1 MQLCHFYRPT
11 GFRLSKIYKC
21 PLKEG
26 FREINLLF
34 TVINS
39 VFYIGMQKT
48 LVIKDRSTYSSE
60 QAASEPVKLN
70 QKMASLG
77 LKFGNL
83 ESIQKEEIRTL
94 VKTQK

>member
-1 MQLCHFYRPT
+1 
-11 GFRLSKIYKC
+11 
-21 PLKEG
+21 
-26 FREINLLF
+26 
-34 TVINS
+34 
-39 VFYIGMQKT
+39 MQKT